1 MNKVGDHTALMAGID
16 FQPTDP
22 YAIPHIYKQSWCV
35 APHGKILGWIRWD
48 EPKSHG
54 RMFHVYSHGLD
65 EGGKRV
71 WVKSFET
78 IGSAATFVRQHAAE
92 MAKLNAPLQRDPCE
106 LIHGRPQPRL
116 PPLGAR

>member
-22 YAIPHIYKQSWCV
+22 YAILLIYRQIWCV

-54 RMFHVYSHGLD
+54 RLFHVYSHGLD
-65 EGGKRV
+65 EGGRRV

-78 IGSAATFVRQHAAE
+78 IRSAATYIRQHAAE
-92 MAKLNAPLQRDPCE
+92 MVKLTARLQPDTYE
-106 LIHGRPQPRL
+106 LVDGKPTPRVDV
-116 PPLGAR
+116 

>member
-16 FQPTDP
+16 FVPTDP
-22 YAIPHIYKQSWCV
+22 YAILHIYKQIWCV

-65 EGGKRV
+65 DKGKRV
-71 WVKSFET
+71 WVKSFEK
-78 IGSAATFVRQHAAE
+78 IGLAATFIR
-92 MAKLNAPLQRDPCE
+92 
-106 LIHGRPQPRL
+106 
-116 PPLGAR
+116 